1 MANALSENYLNAARK
16 HFNEAERLVSETLK
30 LEVLAVLNSPENKH
44 ITAFVMAMGSAFF
57 VVKNEHS
64 ELFIDDED
72 DAALSTVDENDDY
85 ILDKDYKELV
95 TPVFKILREW
105 NEVFKLTGIPIRYD
119 RDHVTGEWIETND
132 W

>member
-1 MANALSENYLNAARK
+1 MANTLSENYLNTARK
-16 HFNEAERLVSETLK
+16 LFGHSEGLVFEALK

-57 VVKNEHS
+57 VAKNEHS

-119 RDHVTGEWIETND
+119 CDHVTGEWIETND